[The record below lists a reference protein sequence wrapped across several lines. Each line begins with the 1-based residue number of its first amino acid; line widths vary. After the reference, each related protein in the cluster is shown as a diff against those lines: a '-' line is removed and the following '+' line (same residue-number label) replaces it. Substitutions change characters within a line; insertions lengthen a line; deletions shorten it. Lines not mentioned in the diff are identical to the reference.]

1 MNLPPL
7 KALPVFEAV
16 ARLNSFSK
24 AAISLNVS
32 QSAVSHQI
40 KLLETYLGEQL
51 FHRTGRNLALTGEGR
66 IYLESITSALL
77 QIERA
82 TGQLLGQQE
91 SSLRLA
97 LFSSFG
103 VRWLVPRL
111 PDLHRHYPELDVSL
125 EMTSDQPVLS
135 ERVADA
141 FITINTDSAAFS
153 YDLLYQERL
162 FPVCSRQY
170 WHDLCRRQ
178 NLDPETDVIA
188 LEVLLGCPLL
198 STFSIF
204 NRTSG
209 DWSAWLQAAGQ
220 ALPEGLRIQHFS
232 HMLLALEAARYH
244 QGITLT
250 NDYMMSNQADAEQ
263 FVRLPCHSLI
273 TGDSFFFAFKTS
285 RRQEPGIRVLRR
297 WLVAQAVASGLRG
310 PQAVAMADS
319 GL

>member
-1 MNLPPL
+1 
-7 KALPVFEAV
+7 
-16 ARLNSFSK
+16 
-24 AAISLNVS
+24 
-32 QSAVSHQI
+32 
-40 KLLETYLGEQL
+40 
-51 FHRTGRNLALTGEGR
+51 
-66 IYLESITSALL
+66 
-77 QIERA
+77 
-82 TGQLLGQQE
+82 
-91 SSLRLA
+91 
-97 LFSSFG
+97 
-103 VRWLVPRL
+103 
-111 PDLHRHYPELDVSL
+111 
-125 EMTSDQPVLS
+125 MTSDQPVLS